1 MSVRNAANPAIWL
14 VSGMCGMFDIRTATA
29 GGIRRC
35 VMSSRSHR
43 SLRYNVSLN
52 CHVTL
57 PFFYVKNKFW
67 LVLRRRL
74 SQRKVVLLPR
84 RNRKLRWEKKKK
96 TSALYRLRK
105 PSKCW
110 IHNRQYAYCIFICI
124 FVSIFKKKHN
134 ERKHSED
141 NRLRFKR
148 FEKVLFW
155 GGWKN
160 KNWITIPSL
169 FLVVQLEFVY
179 HADNWTVHSKLYV
192 PFFYFALR
200 NWQMPD
206 FFIKK
211 NCFKF
216 CL

>member
-96 TSALYRLRK
+96 KTSALYRLRK

-110 IHNRQYAYCIFICI
+110 IHNRQYA
-124 FVSIFKKKHN
+124 
-134 ERKHSED
+134 
-141 NRLRFKR
+141 
-148 FEKVLFW
+148 KVYL
-155 GGWKN
+155 
-160 KNWITIPSL
+160 
-169 FLVVQLEFVY
+169 
-179 HADNWTVHSKLYV
+179 
-192 PFFYFALR
+192 
-200 NWQMPD
+200 
-206 FFIKK
+206 KK
-211 NCFKF
+211 NTTNGNTVRTIDYDLNVSKKLFFEVGEKIKIE
-216 CL
+216 